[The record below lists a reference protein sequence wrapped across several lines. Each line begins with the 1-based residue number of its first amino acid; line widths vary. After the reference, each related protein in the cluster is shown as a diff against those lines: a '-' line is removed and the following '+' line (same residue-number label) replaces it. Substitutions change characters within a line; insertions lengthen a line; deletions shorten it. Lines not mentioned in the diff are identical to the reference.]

1 MIPGRWMVYRPCL
14 SLQDPV
20 QGGNKP
26 LVFLGFTYSH
36 PDIGWISENVAGADD
51 DAFLKQRLE
60 HLPAVTSYINKYKVG
75 LRRYILQPQAGE
87 LTIQEIP
94 PLKVQFPAF

>member
-1 MIPGRWMVYRPCL
+1 MIPEDGWYTVCL

-36 PDIGWISENVAGADD
+36 PDIGWISENIAGADD

-60 HLPAVTSYINKYKVG
+60 HLPQSRLISTNIKLASVG
-75 LRRYILQPQAGE
+75 TYSSPRRR
-87 LTIQEIP
+87 THDTEIRP
-94 PLKVQFPAF
+94 